1 MFKRAF
7 WLTTGAGFGFGMS
20 LWVQRTV
27 KRTAAR
33 YAPQRVTNELTR
45 TVRGIT
51 GDVRAA
57 VQEGRDAMREREAA
71 LRGDAG
77 ANGSN
82 GARTPAG

>member
-33 YAPQRVTNELTR
+33 YSPQQLSGGLSR
-45 TVRGIT
+45 TVKGYA
-51 GDVRAA
+51 GELRAA
-57 VQEGRDAMREREAA
+57 VDEGREAMRQREAA
-71 LRGDAG
+71 LKG
-77 ANGSN
+77 ADGS
-82 GARTPAG
+82 RTPAG

>member
-1 MFKRAF
+1 MFKRAR
-7 WLTTGAGFGFGMS
+7 WLVTGAGIGFGAS
-20 LWVQRTV
+20 VWLQRKV

-45 TVRGIT
+45 TVKGIT

-71 LRGDAG
+71 LRG

-82 GARTPAG
+82 GSTTPAG